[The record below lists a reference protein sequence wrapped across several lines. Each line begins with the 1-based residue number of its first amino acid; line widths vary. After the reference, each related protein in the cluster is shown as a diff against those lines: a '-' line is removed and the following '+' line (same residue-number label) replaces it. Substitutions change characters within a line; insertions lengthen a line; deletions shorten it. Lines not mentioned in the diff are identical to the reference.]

1 MEREHHEKTCVFY
14 QELEDVQ
21 LEEDIKISTDGLE
34 EVRNY
39 TKDDEALLQLG
50 KFVTQGWP
58 NERSAVPENIRCY

>member
-1 MEREHHEKTCVFY
+1 MKYIPGTQMFIADFFIEVSNHCGREHHEEACVFY

-50 KFVTQGWP
+50 
-58 NERSAVPENIRCY
+58 